1 VAARPRT
8 AEPATD
14 PRAAAFLASCASAL
28 AASVGPMAKVFV
40 KEAVRGLCGPAPFG
54 REHVLPLIAQLER
67 HIEDPDERA
76 QFRNVMA
83 SS

>member
-1 VAARPRT
+1 
-8 AEPATD
+8 
-14 PRAAAFLASCASAL
+14 
-28 AASVGPMAKVFV
+28 VGPMAKVFV

-67 HIEDPDERA
+67 HIEDPAERA
-76 QFRNVMA
+76 QFRNTMA